1 MQVRTVFLEDA
12 FMTLR
17 YSILMISA
25 AMLTLVGC
33 SDTATPTSG
42 EDAAQSG
49 ETGLSL
55 RTTPVIEGLE
65 FPWALAA
72 LPSGDM
78 LVTER
83 EGRLNLLKDGAL
95 TPITGTPTA
104 YVERQGGY
112 FGLVLDPDFASN
124 RIFYMSYATGDDD
137 ANSTAIM
144 KAKLSADGTSIS
156 DVSTIY
162 EADKRDTAFH
172 FGGRMQFMAD
182 GTLLLSLG
190 DGFRYMNDAQSTENT
205 HGTIVRIN
213 PDGSIPDDNP
223 FVGVEGAKPEVYSYG
238 HRNVQ
243 GLFVDPATNTVYA
256 HEHGPKGGDELNIIT
271 PGLNYGW
278 PEITYGVNYDGTVIT
293 KKQEAEG
300 LEQPYV
306 KWVPSIAPSGMTLY
320 TGDKY
325 EGWTG
330 DLIIGAMNGP
340 AGLKLVRVDLEDG
353 QIGDATDYLESF
365 ERPIRDVVQGID
377 GYLYIVTN
385 ELDGGVFRIDP
396 IE

>member
-1 MQVRTVFLEDA
+1 
-12 FMTLR
+12 MTLR

-190 DGFRYMNDAQSTENT
+190 DGFRYMNDAQSTEST

>member
-1 MQVRTVFLEDA
+1 
-12 FMTLR
+12 MTIR
-17 YSILMISA
+17 YSSLLLSA
-25 AMLTLVGC
+25 AALVLTACG
-33 SDTATPTSG
+33 DTATPTRGDVS
-42 EDAAQSG
+42 EAAG
-49 ETGLSL
+49 TTGQLNL
-55 RTTPVIEGLE
+55 AATPIVEGLE
-65 FPWALAA
+65 FPWGLAV

-83 EGRLNLLKDGAL
+83 EGRLNLLKDGTL
-95 TPITGTPTA
+95 TPIAGTPDA

-112 FGLVLDPDFASN
+112 FGLVLDPDFATN
-124 RIFYMSYATGDDD
+124 RILYMAYAKGTDE

-144 KAKLSADGTSIS
+144 RATLSADGASVSNI
-156 DVSTIY
+156 STIY

-190 DGFRYMNDAQSTENT
+190 DGFRYMQDAQSTDNT
-205 HGTIVRIN
+205 HGTIIRIHS
-213 PDGSIPDDNP
+213 DGSIPDDNP
-223 FVGVEGAKPEVYSYG
+223 FVSTDGAKPEIYSYG

-243 GLFVDPATNTVYA
+243 GLFVDRSTDTIYA

-278 PEITYGVNYDGTVIT
+278 PKITYGVNYDGTVISREQ
-293 KKQEAEG
+293 KAEG

-325 EGWTG
+325 DGWTG

-353 QIGDATDYLESF
+353 RIGEATDYLTDF
-365 ERPIRDVVQGID
+365 ERPIRDVVQGAD
-377 GYLYIVTN
+377 GYLYILTN

-396 IE
+396 S

>member
-1 MQVRTVFLEDA
+1 
-12 FMTLR
+12 MTLR

>member
-1 MQVRTVFLEDA
+1 
-12 FMTLR
+12 
-17 YSILMISA
+17 
-25 AMLTLVGC
+25 
-33 SDTATPTSG
+33 
-42 EDAAQSG
+42 
-49 ETGLSL
+49 
-55 RTTPVIEGLE
+55 
-65 FPWALAA
+65 
-72 LPSGDM
+72 
-78 LVTER
+78 
-83 EGRLNLLKDGAL
+83 
-95 TPITGTPTA
+95 
-104 YVERQGGY
+104 
-112 FGLVLDPDFASN
+112 
-124 RIFYMSYATGDDD
+124 
-137 ANSTAIM
+137 
-144 KAKLSADGTSIS
+144 
-156 DVSTIY
+156 
-162 EADKRDTAFH
+162 
-172 FGGRMQFMAD
+172 MQFMAD

>member
-1 MQVRTVFLEDA
+1 
-12 FMTLR
+12 MTLR
-17 YSILMISA
+17 CSTLIISA
-25 AMLTLVGC
+25 SMLALTACG
-33 SDTATPTSG
+33 DTASPTSG
-42 EDAAQSG
+42 DAQSDPLANA
-49 ETGLSL
+49 TSSLSA
-55 RTTPVIEGLE
+55 TPIVEGLE
-65 FPWALAA
+65 FPWAIAV
-72 LPSGDM
+72 LPNGDM

-95 TPITGTPTA
+95 MPIAGTPDA
-104 YVERQGGY
+104 YIERQGGY

-124 RIFYMSYATGDDD
+124 RVFYMSYAKGDDD

-144 KAKLSADGTSIS
+144 KATLSADTTAIS

-162 EADKRDTAFH
+162 QADTRDTAFH
-172 FGGRMQFMAD
+172 FGGRMQFLAD

-190 DGFRYMNDAQSTENT
+190 DGFRYMNDAQTTENT
-205 HGTIVRIN
+205 HGTIIRIN
-213 PDGSIPDDNP
+213 SDGSIPEDNP

-243 GLFVDPATNTVYA
+243 GLFVDPSTNTVFA

-278 PEITYGVNYDGTVIT
+278 PEITYGVNYDGTVISNEQ
-293 KKQEAEG
+293 KAEG

-353 QIGDATDYLESF
+353 QIGEVTDHLETF
-365 ERPIRDVVQGID
+365 ERPIRDVVQGTD
-377 GYLYIVTN
+377 GHLYILTN

-396 IE
+396 AQ

>member
-1 MQVRTVFLEDA
+1 MFLEDA
-12 FMTLR
+12 RMTIR
-17 YSILMISA
+17 YSPLLLSA
-25 AMLTLVGC
+25 AALVLTACGN
-33 SDTATPTSG
+33 TATPTRGDVS
-42 EDAAQSG
+42 DAAG
-49 ETGLSL
+49 TTGRLNL
-55 RTTPVIEGLE
+55 AATPIVEGLE
-65 FPWALAA
+65 FPWGLAV

-83 EGRLNLLKDGAL
+83 EGRLNLLKDGTL
-95 TPITGTPTA
+95 TPIAGTPDA

-112 FGLVLDPDFASN
+112 FGLVLDPDFATN
-124 RIFYMSYATGDDD
+124 RILYMAYAKGTDE

-144 KAKLSADGTSIS
+144 RATLSADGASVSNI
-156 DVSTIY
+156 STIY

-190 DGFRYMNDAQSTENT
+190 DGFRYMQDAQSTDNT
-205 HGTIVRIN
+205 HGTIIRIHS
-213 PDGSIPDDNP
+213 DGSIPDDNP
-223 FVGVEGAKPEVYSYG
+223 FVGTDGAKPEIYSYG

-243 GLFVDPATNTVYA
+243 GLFVDRSTDTIYA

-278 PEITYGVNYDGTVIT
+278 PKITYGVNYDGTVISREQ
-293 KKQEAEG
+293 KAEG

-325 EGWTG
+325 DGWTG

-340 AGLKLVRVDLEDG
+340 AGLKLVRVDLEEG
-353 QIGDATDYLESF
+353 RIGEATDYLTDF
-365 ERPIRDVVQGID
+365 ERPIRDVVQGTD
-377 GYLYIVTN
+377 GYLYILTN

-396 IE
+396 S